1 MKTIGN
7 EQVLKRGLNF
17 RKALLLLGFNVDTR
31 GKVTPPTSA
40 PAANS
45 QRPVLTPAETAANL
59 RQRRRFV
66 GKQAP
71 SMQ

>member
-7 EQVLKRGLNF
+7 EQLLKRGVNF
-17 RKALLLLGFNVDTR
+17 RKALLLLGFIIDAR

-40 PAANS
+40 SS
-45 QRPVLTPAETAANL
+45 QRPVLTPAEAAANL
-59 RQRRRFV
+59 RQRRRIV